1 MPVFMPNP
9 SLPERRCDKKP
20 WIIAHRGDRVRCP
33 ENTVAA
39 FRAAFAAGVDMIE
52 MDVQLTLDRKLVI
65 IHDPSLERTTDGT
78 GRVNGRTLEE
88 LKSLDAGRWF
98 DVRFA
103 REPIPTPEEV
113 FDLFGGKVLI
123 NIEIKRE
130 AFEPDGPADAVER
143 QLVALIERR
152 GLLNS
157 VLISSFE
164 WGVLESIRRRRD
176 DVFLA
181 FITRKPG
188 EEGLPERCRALG
200 VFSLH
205 PNWVFLRKEHVER
218 MHEAG
223 IPVFPYRVDKLDEFR
238 CAMAMGVDGVISN
251 DPLIG
256 REAEVEG

>member
-1 MPVFMPNP
+1 MPIP
-9 SLPERRCDKKP
+9 SLQERLRAKKP

-33 ENTVAA
+33 ENTIAA
-39 FRAAFAAGVDMIE
+39 FRAAFAAGVDMLE
-52 MDVQLTLDRKLVI
+52 MDVQLTLDRRMVI
-65 IHDPSLERTTDGT
+65 IHDPGLERTTTGT
-78 GRVNGRTLEE
+78 GQVKEHSLEE
-88 LKSLDAGRWF
+88 MRRLDAGRWF
-98 DVRFA
+98 DARFA
-103 REPIPTPEEV
+103 GEAVPTPEEV
-113 FDLFGGKVLI
+113 LDLFGGRVLI

-130 AFEPDGPADAVER
+130 AFEPDGPTDAVER

-157 VLISSFE
+157 VLVSSFE
-164 WGVLESIRRRRD
+164 WGVLESIRSRRD
-176 DVFLA
+176 NVFLA
-181 FITRKPG
+181 FITRNPG
-188 EEGLPERCRALG
+188 EEGLPGRCRSLG

-205 PNWVFLRKEHVER
+205 PSWLFLREEHVER
-218 MHEAG
+218 MHETG

>member
-1 MPVFMPNP
+1 MPNP

-20 WIIAHRGDRVRCP
+20 WIIAHRGDRVRYP
-33 ENTVAA
+33 ENTMAA
-39 FRAAFAAGVDMIE
+39 FRAAFAARVDMIE
-52 MDVQLTLDRKLVI
+52 MDVQLTLDRRMVI

-98 DVRFA
+98 DVRFS
-103 REPIPTPEEV
+103 REPVPTPEEV

-130 AFEPDGPADAVER
+130 AFESEGPADAVER

-157 VLISSFE
+157 VLVSSFE

-181 FITRKPG
+181 FITRNPG
-188 EEGLPERCRALG
+188 EEGLPEHCRALG
-200 VFSLH
+200 IFSLH
-205 PNWVFLRKEHVER
+205 PNWLFLREEHVQR

-223 IPVFPYRVDKLDEFR
+223 IPVFPYRVDKADEFR
-238 CAMAMGVDGVISN
+238 CAMTMGVDGVISN

-256 REAEVEG
+256 REAQG